1 MKSRFDRPQAMP
13 QSKGFSSMVMAP
25 VVNTTSNVTQQ
36 EEPVESGSLT
46 DGVESTLL
54 SKPEEL
60 SPELKEQVKQVGNEL
75 GCDLFENVLLDNI
88 TVPLVLATDS
98 VAFLMTF
105 LLEEREWIADEEAA
119 DEDLDPTWFSAEGL
133 ITSPFYLMSKA
144 AERLKQQEPE
154 SEIIPV
160 VVLCEGS
167 ILNAGALKSQWEE
180 KNGFVVSFNKDTDG
194 TLQTLQE
201 LLQKKVS

>member
-13 QSKGFSSMVMAP
+13 QSKSFSSMAIAP
-25 VVNTTSNVTQQ
+25 VADTTSNVTQQ
-36 EEPVESGSLT
+36 AEPAEGGSLSEEM
-46 DGVESTLL
+46 ESTLVP
-54 SKPEEL
+54 KPEEL
-60 SPELKEQVKQVGNEL
+60 SPELKEQVKQIGNEL
-75 GCDLFENVLLDNI
+75 GYDLFENVLLDNI
-88 TVPLVLATDS
+88 TVPLVLASDT

-105 LLEEREWIADEEAA
+105 LLEQREWIADEEAA
-119 DEDLDPTWFSAEGL
+119 DEDLEPTWFSAEGL
-133 ITSPFYLMSKA
+133 ITSPFYLMTKA

-160 VVLCEGS
+160 VVLCKGS

-180 KNGFVVSFNKDTDG
+180 KNGYVVSFNEDADD